1 MSQTQIHQ
9 TAWPAVNRQPDADSS
24 TNEPNL
30 QQIQRQADLILE
42 SKHFRQAKSL
52 EKFLR
57 YVVAKSLAGEEGDL
71 KEYTIG
77 VEVFQRGADYDPR
90 KDAVV
95 RVQANV
101 LRKRLAS
108 YYEDEGLLDEIVIEM
123 PKGHYVPQFHRRS
136 LKNDLI
142 LPESSVAALPEISE
156 SLPVLA
162 VGFRP
167 RWRMFGLV
175 AATFVL
181 GLATAMVWQQ
191 WQGKTVA
198 LGNDL
203 SKLTATGI
211 AANKGASD
219 PAFSPLWEKFL
230 EPGVD
235 NVLAYGT
242 PQFFVSSGLYL
253 RDVQVNSPEES
264 DVAVRLK
271 MVQRTVH
278 EPFRPIE
285 IYTGVGETHGVYLLT
300 KFFTRMQNELR
311 VTRSRMVGWNE
322 MKNSN
327 IIFLSSMRFHT
338 LAKELPFPTDF
349 VIGSG
354 VSGKLVNLH
363 PQNGEPETYGGEG
376 NGDYAV
382 LTMWPGKLHQRR
394 VMVLSG
400 STTWA
405 TLALAEYVT
414 DVEYLRQLNQHLE
427 QCRAKSGLAKHP
439 PYFQVLVR
447 TEVKDN
453 QPVNLNYVTH
463 HDLEIDNSTPPS
475 SSPSAS
481 PAGSGKGANLA
492 RLTQPQR

>member
-1 MSQTQIHQ
+1 MSQTQLHQ
-9 TAWPAVNRQPDADSS
+9 PADADKFPEDIGPE
-24 TNEPNL
+24 N
-30 QQIQRQADLILE
+30 IQRQTDLILE

-57 YVVAKSLAGEEGDL
+57 YVVAKSLAGEENDL

-77 VEVFQRGADYDPR
+77 MEVFQRGADYDPR

-108 YYEDEGLLDEIVIEM
+108 YYEEEGLLDEIVIEM
-123 PKGHYVPQFHRRS
+123 PKGHYVPQFHRQS
-136 LKNDLI
+136 LKTGLI
-142 LPESSVAALPEISE
+142 LPDAQVAALAEAGEISPASAME
-156 SLPVLA
+156 N
-162 VGFRP
+162 RQ
-167 RWRMFGLV
+167 RWKIFGLV
-175 AATFVL
+175 AATFAL
-181 GLATAMVWQQ
+181 GLAMVLVWQN
-191 WQGKTVA
+191 WPGKPRA
-198 LGNDL
+198 AEKESGNVKAVNIVPDRN
-203 SKLTATGI
+203 AI
-211 AANKGASD
+211 D
-219 PAFSPLWEKFL
+219 PALTPLWEKFL
-230 EPGVD
+230 EPGVE
-235 NVLAYGT
+235 NILAYGT

-253 RDVQVNSPEES
+253 RDVEVNSPEES
-264 DVAVRLK
+264 GGAARLK
-271 MVQRTVH
+271 LVQQTIH
-278 EPFRPIE
+278 TPFIPAE

-300 KFFTRMQNELR
+300 KFFTKLENELR
-311 VTRSRMVGWNE
+311 VTRSRMVGWSE

-338 LAKELPFPTDF
+338 LAKELPFPSDF
-349 VIGSG
+349 VMGTG
-354 VSGKLVNLH
+354 VASKLINLH
-363 PQNGEPETYGGEG
+363 PQNGEPATYGGEG

-382 LTMWPGKLHQRR
+382 LTMWPGKLNQRR
-394 VMVLSG
+394 IMVLSG

-427 QCRAKSGLAKHP
+427 HCRIKSGLAKHP

-463 HDLEIDNSTPPS
+463 HDLEIDNSKPPS
-475 SSPSAS
+475 SQPSGSPPSSA
-481 PAGSGKGANLA
+481 KGPNIA
-492 RLTQPQR
+492 RLTPPQR